1 VRLAGNRGRYAR
13 PEDGAI
19 LADPDPRASD
29 GVHIGKYTCN
39 RPRHSMKTRVPQR
52 PPPYSLDRDVLE
64 REVEVDVFRASGPG
78 GQHVNKTESAL
89 RLTHPPSGV
98 VVIAQDSPSQYRN
111 RETAFK
117 RLVERLARLNH
128 VPKKR
133 VPTRPSR
140 AAKKRR
146 IEEKKLVGRT
156 KRSRGRV
163 ASDE

>member
-1 VRLAGNRGRYAR
+1 
-13 PEDGAI
+13 
-19 LADPDPRASD
+19 
-29 GVHIGKYTCN
+29 
-39 RPRHSMKTRVPQR
+39 MKTRVPQR

-156 KRSRGRV
+156 KRTRGRV
-163 ASDE
+163 AHDE